1 MTPDEYYPAFIELV
15 KCYTDGNVEYQVYED
30 TLREMFTTKAYV
42 AYTMDK
48 VLQSLVKLIFDII
61 QKDAS
66 INIHHSYVHGRAPY
80 RGEFKSLSTN
90 ASFCIVGE
98 SVSKMHMISP
108 AELNYRKKIEEKLI
122 EDEFLF
128 RITVVK
134 IRQVSELGIELC
146 NIEDDDEES
155 VKGNSAI
162 FLKFNCFF
170 SRS

>member
-1 MTPDEYYPAFIELV
+1 M
-15 KCYTDGNVEYQVYED
+15 YED

-80 RGEFKSLSTN
+80 RGESWNFQRFIPKEQNLS
-90 ASFCIVGE
+90 FEIIGE
-98 SVSKMHMISP
+98 SVTKMHMITP

-134 IRQVSELGIELC
+134 IRQVSQLGIELC

-155 VKGNSAI
+155 VKGQFINQI
-162 FLKFNCFF
+162 FKIWL
-170 SRS
+170 